1 MPAEV
6 NNSAHNLTIE
16 SYISAEVKGKLGAMD
31 SKCVI
36 IKNLLML
43 SVRISRY
50 GCTREV
56 WRARKM
62 RKSCLSHDLEQP

>member
-16 SYISAEVKGKLGAMD
+16 SHFSVEVKGKLGAMD

-43 SVRISRY
+43 SVRISRSVCRDAH
-50 GCTREV
+50 GKFGEHERCVRV
-56 WRARKM
+56 A
-62 RKSCLSHDLEQP
+62 

>member
-1 MPAEV
+1 MPVEV

-16 SYISAEVKGKLGAMD
+16 SYISVEVKGKLGAMD

-50 GCTREV
+50 AGMHTG
-56 WRARKM
+56 
-62 RKSCLSHDLEQP
+62 SLESTKDA

>member
-1 MPAEV
+1 MPVEV

-16 SYISAEVKGKLGAMD
+16 SHFSVEVKGKLGALD
-31 SKCVI
+31 SKCV
-36 IKNLLML
+36 LML

-50 GCTREV
+50 AGSTREV

-62 RKSCLSHDLEQP
+62 RKSCLRHSLEQL